1 LLLCYVFTCL
11 MVDGLSKLPNDRHPT
26 DDKQP
31 LLHLYTS
38 AKSAAVLPPRRL
50 GDLQADAITKCA

>member
-1 LLLCYVFTCL
+1 
-11 MVDGLSKLPNDRHPT
+11 MVDGLSKLPDDRHPT